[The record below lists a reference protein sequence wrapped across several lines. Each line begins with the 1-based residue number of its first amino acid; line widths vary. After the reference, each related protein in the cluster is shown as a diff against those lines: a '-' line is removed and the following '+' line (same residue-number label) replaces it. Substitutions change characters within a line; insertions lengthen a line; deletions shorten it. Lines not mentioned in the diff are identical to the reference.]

1 MRSSGRK
8 GADIVKRRIQLLQ
21 KYKVSQ
27 GCKLCGYNEHAVA
40 LDFAHRN
47 PEEKHIE
54 MVRRRGGNG
63 IDNLYRRVTIRD
75 KVKNRFYI
83 RELIA
88 EIRKC
93 DVLCKNCHVVQT
105 HKNKEFN
112 RNKKLMELRGGSYK
126 DRGKAIEEKSTLD
139 DFLT

>member
-8 GADIVKRRIQLLQ
+8 GPEIVKRRIQLLQ

-93 DVLCKNCHVVQT
+93 DVLCKNCHVVHT
-105 HKNKEFN
+105 YNNKECN

-139 DFLT
+139 DFLS